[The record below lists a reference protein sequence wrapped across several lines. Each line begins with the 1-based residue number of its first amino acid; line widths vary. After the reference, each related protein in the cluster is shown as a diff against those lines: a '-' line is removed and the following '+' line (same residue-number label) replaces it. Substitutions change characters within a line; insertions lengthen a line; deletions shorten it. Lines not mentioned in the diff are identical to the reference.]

1 MPDEA
6 APDEAAPD
14 GENEE
19 PGRVKNRVKTM
30 VVRYGIG
37 VCQVCGNAARVR
49 IGDTGR
55 CPACGTKVTVVA
67 APARNRE

>member
-1 MPDEA
+1 M
-6 APDEAAPD
+6 PDEAAPD

-19 PGRVKNRVKTM
+19 PGRVKTM

-49 IGDTGR
+49 IGDMGR
-55 CPACGTKVTVVA
+55 CPACGTEVMVVA
-67 APARNRE
+67 APARNQG